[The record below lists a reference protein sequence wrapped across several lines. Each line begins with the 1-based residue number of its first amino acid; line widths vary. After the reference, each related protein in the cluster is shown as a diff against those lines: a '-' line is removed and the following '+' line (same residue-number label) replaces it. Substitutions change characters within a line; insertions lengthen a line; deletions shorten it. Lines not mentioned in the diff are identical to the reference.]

1 MSNYESKRRI
11 LGLRTSVSGAEG
23 TASVK
28 STQRTIEVL
37 QKVEAHP
44 PFRAW
49 SGYTSCHARRSIIAY
64 TTGTTFFLTIG
75 KSLYLDPELLTPY
88 YNGYFMHQGIR
99 YTTMRGIIW
108 LAEPCN
114 PYMV

>member
-11 LGLRTSVSGAEG
+11 LGLRDSINIGESTSAN
-23 TASVK
+23 
-28 STQRTIEVL
+28 STQRTLAVL
-37 QKVEAHP
+37 NTIQP
-44 PFRAW
+44 SFRAW

-64 TTGTTFFLTIG
+64 TTGSTFFLAIG
-75 KSLYLDPELLTPY
+75 KTLYLEPALLTPY

-99 YTTMRGIIW
+99 YTIMRGIIW